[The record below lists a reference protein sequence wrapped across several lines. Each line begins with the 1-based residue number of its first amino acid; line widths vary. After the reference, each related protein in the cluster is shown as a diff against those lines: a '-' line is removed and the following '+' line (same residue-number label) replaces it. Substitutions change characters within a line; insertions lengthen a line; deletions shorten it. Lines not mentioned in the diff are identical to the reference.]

1 MKNILQEDLKRQELV
16 RKFWFDVDTVMRMCK
31 SQVQLVSKEIR
42 QAQKQ
47 NDLSKEDKAY
57 IQALKD
63 YKARFIRLMNEL
75 TRMHQENAMD
85 GMQAI
90 YQQYQAIVNDGSPS
104 LRYGKHQP
112 KRQHEQFPS
121 EI

>member
-47 NDLSKEDKAY
+47 ND
-57 IQALKD
+57 
-63 YKARFIRLMNEL
+63 
-75 TRMHQENAMD
+75 
-85 GMQAI
+85 
-90 YQQYQAIVNDGSPS
+90 
-104 LRYGKHQP
+104 
-112 KRQHEQFPS
+112 
-121 EI
+121 

>member
-63 YKARFIRLMNEL
+63 HKARFIRLMNEL
-75 TRMHQENAMD
+75 TRMHQD
-85 GMQAI
+85 FR
-90 YQQYQAIVNDGSPS
+90 S
-104 LRYGKHQP
+104 LGYVV
-112 KRQHEQFPS
+112 
-121 EI
+121 